1 MKLISTK
8 IHDYYDGCI
17 NQYGYAT
24 DGNVFIREPQD
35 IQVKI
40 HLPKT
45 NEHLGFLLTS
55 LQLRYFTSRNS
66 KGIKYLFKPFKV
78 LVAGKIYGAIQVGV
92 DSPFSEDNTIHYL
105 YSYDQLMTY
114 ADINGFKLIDNEKL
128 SRWNLMSE
136 SSRPTKQNLMS
147 HFVVIGNYMKKCIEY
162 KLVIAIISR
171 IGDNSGG
178 GINVHLNCD
187 LKNVQFYK
195 VMDAFT
201 IYQELS
207 MYVDGC
213 LSSPG
218 NQIIEIEDKYKIECH
233 GFDKYSFRKLPTK
246 NIQ

>member
-8 IHDYYDGCI
+8 IHDYYDCCI
-17 NQYGYAT
+17 NQYGYQT

-55 LQLRYFTSRNS
+55 LRLRYFTSRNS
-66 KGIKYLFKPFKV
+66 KGIRYLFKPFKV

-92 DSPFSEDNTIHYL
+92 ESQFSNEDNTIHYL

-114 ADINGFKLIDNEKL
+114 ADINGFKIIDNEKL
-128 SRWNLMSE
+128 SRWNLISE
-136 SSRPTKQNLMS
+136 SGRTTKQNLIN
-147 HFVVIGNYMKKCIEY
+147 HFDVVNCMKECIEY
-162 KLVIAIISR
+162 KLVIAIINR
-171 IGDNSGG
+171 IGYNSG
-178 GINVHLNCD
+178 GINVQLNCD
-187 LKNVQFYK
+187 LKKVQFYK

-201 IYQELS
+201 IYQEIS

-218 NQIIEIEDKYKIECH
+218 NQIIEVEDKYKIEGH
-233 GFDKYSFRKLPTK
+233 GFDRYSFKKTPIK
-246 NIQ
+246 